1 MKTGIILDDM
11 SASDKTYHIMKSLND
26 HAENK
31 KDEIFGFVANLSK
44 KVIPTNFAYSNCTEV
59 ANFQNG
65 VLIAT
70 SLDTADILV
79 KAHVNSKKCFY
90 VWSLEWLSQP
100 YNYSGLKTLISNE
113 NLKIITRS
121 QLQADI
127 IKNNYDV
134 VVDGIDEDFSL
145 EKIHGFCET
154 K

>member
-11 SASDKTYHIMKSLND
+11 SASDKTYHIMNSLNE
-26 HAENK
+26 HVENNR
-31 KDEIFGFVANLSK
+31 DEIFGFVANVSK
-44 KVIPTNFAYSNCTEV
+44 KVIPTNFAYSNCSDIS
-59 ANFQNG
+59 NFQKG
-65 VLIAT
+65 LLIAT

-79 KAHVNSKKCFY
+79 KTRVSSKKCFY
-90 VWSLEWLSQP
+90 VWSLEWLIQP
-100 YNYSGLKTLISNE
+100 YNYSGLKALISNE

-145 EKIHGFCET
+145 EKIHGICET